1 MSEQVIDQV
10 GEYYDDIGELVE
22 LVGGNLHVG
31 YWESDEDDTPFLAAM
46 QRLTTEVGALLA
58 PRKGERVLDIGCG
71 VGEPA
76 VRLAQRYAI
85 TITGITVSHW
95 QVAESARRVIAA
107 GLRGRVATR
116 YADAGAQP
124 FPDAVF
130 DAALAFDSLPSAQ
143 DKARWLREVHRVLRP
158 GGRFVFTEYP
168 RTAELTAAE
177 RDILTANT
185 IHHPPATLD
194 ESIALAEAAGFRVT
208 GAHDWSE
215 RVHRTYD
222 EFFTALA
229 EQTPALAEEYGAERV
244 AMFTEGI
251 TTMFSLCRAKI
262 GYHAIACEK
271 PA

>member
-58 PRKGERVLDIGCG
+58 LRKGEQVLDVGCG

-76 VRLAQRYAI
+76 VRLAQRHAV

-95 QVAESARRVIAA
+95 QVAESARRVVAA
-107 GLRGRVATR
+107 GLRGRVTTR
-116 YADAGAQP
+116 YADAAAQP
-124 FPDAVF
+124 FPDGVF

-143 DKARWLREVHRVLRP
+143 DKTRWLREIHRVLRP
-158 GGRFVFTEYP
+158 GGRLVFTEYP
-168 RTAELTAAE
+168 HTAELTAADRE
-177 RDILTANT
+177 VLTANT
-185 IHHPPATLD
+185 IAHPPATLD
-194 ESIALAEAAGFRVT
+194 ESVALAESAGFRVT
-208 GAHDWSE
+208 AALDWSE
-215 RVHRTYD
+215 RVRRTYD
-222 EFFTALA
+222 EFLTTLA
-229 EQTPALAEEYGAERV
+229 EQRPTLAEEYGSDRV
-244 AMFTEGI
+244 TMFSTAI
-251 TTMFSLCRAKI
+251 TTMFSLCRDKI
-262 GYHAIACEK
+262 GYHVIACEK